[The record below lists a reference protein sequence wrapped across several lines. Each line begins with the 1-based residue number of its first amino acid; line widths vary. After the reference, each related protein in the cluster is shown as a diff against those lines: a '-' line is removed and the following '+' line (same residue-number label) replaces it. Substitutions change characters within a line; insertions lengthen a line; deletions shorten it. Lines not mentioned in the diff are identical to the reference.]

1 MESEDNSIKLNV
13 RSDEIEAIL
22 GKTPNWLMR
31 TGITVMFV
39 IFLVLLI
46 GSSMFRYP
54 DIVNAKIVISTEYPS
69 IALVSKVGGRLVN
82 LDIKDKDLVTVNQLL
97 AIQES
102 ASSAKDMLQ
111 LNAWINNNSQPELI
125 SLVDTIFSKEQ
136 QLGEV
141 MPYFLDL
148 KMALVNYSKFV
159 ELNYHAQNKRIL
171 EEQIEYMNNYV
182 IHAKNQIDLFDNEMK
197 LARND
202 YLRDSSLHEK
212 QIISPMEMEQSKS
225 VLLQKRISQEGNM
238 ASLANIKTQ
247 LSQLKQNLLELE
259 LDYCKQQQDY
269 LTDIRQKLE
278 ALRDRTEQWDK
289 MYVLRSPYAGQ
300 ISFPTF
306 WTENQ
311 YISQGETFANI
322 MPSSGGL
329 FIGKLE
335 LPVLKS
341 GKVKT
346 GQLVNIKLDNYPYM
360 EYGILKG
367 AIRTISAIPNK
378 DTYKVEVQFLDG
390 MKTSYG
396 IDLPFSPEIT
406 GTAEI
411 ITEDYSILQRIFFPI
426 KSLIKNNG
434 PAFLNKTDRLESYF
448 RHTI

>member
-13 RSDEIEAIL
+13 RSEEIEAIL

-259 LDYCKQQQDY
+259 LDYRKQQQDY

>member
-1 MESEDNSIKLNV
+1 MELKDNSIKLNV

-31 TGITVMFV
+31 TGIMVMFI

-82 LDIKDKDLVTVNQLL
+82 LDVKDKELVTVNQLL
-97 AIQES
+97 AVQES

-125 SLVDTIFSKEQ
+125 SPVDAIFSKEQ

-148 KMALVNYSKFV
+148 KMAFVNYSKFV
-159 ELNYHAQNKRIL
+159 ELNYHAQNKRLL

-259 LDYCKQQQDY
+259 LDYRKQQQGY
-269 LTDIRQKLE
+269 LADIRQKLE
-278 ALRDRTEQWDK
+278 ALRDRIGQWDK
-289 MYVLRSPYAGQ
+289 MYVLRSPYSGQ
-300 ISFPTF
+300 ISFSTF

-322 MPSSGGL
+322 VPSSGGL

-367 AIRTISAIPNK
+367 AIRTISAVPSK
-378 DTYKVEVQFLDG
+378 ETYKVEVQFLDG

-396 IDLPFSPEIT
+396 IELPFSQEIT

-434 PAFLNKTDRLESYF
+434 PTFFNKTDHLESYF
-448 RHTI
+448 HHTI

>member
-13 RSDEIEAIL
+13 RSEEIEAIL

-259 LDYCKQQQDY
+259 LDYRKQQQDY

-346 GQLVNIKLDNYPYM
+346 GQLVNIILDNYPYM

>member
-259 LDYCKQQQDY
+259 LDYRKQQQDY

>member
-1 MESEDNSIKLNV
+1 MELKDNSIKLNV

-31 TGITVMFV
+31 TGIMVMFI

-82 LDIKDKDLVTVNQLL
+82 LDVKDKELVTVNQLL
-97 AIQES
+97 AVQES

-125 SLVDTIFSKEQ
+125 SPVDAIFSKEQ

-148 KMALVNYSKFV
+148 KMAFVNYSKFV
-159 ELNYHAQNKRIL
+159 ELNYHAQNKRLL

-247 LSQLKQNLLELE
+247 LSQLKQNLLEL
-259 LDYCKQQQDY
+259 
-269 LTDIRQKLE
+269 
-278 ALRDRTEQWDK
+278 
-289 MYVLRSPYAGQ
+289 
-300 ISFPTF
+300 
-306 WTENQ
+306 
-311 YISQGETFANI
+311 
-322 MPSSGGL
+322 
-329 FIGKLE
+329 
-335 LPVLKS
+335 
-341 GKVKT
+341 
-346 GQLVNIKLDNYPYM
+346 
-360 EYGILKG
+360 
-367 AIRTISAIPNK
+367 
-378 DTYKVEVQFLDG
+378 
-390 MKTSYG
+390 
-396 IDLPFSPEIT
+396 
-406 GTAEI
+406 
-411 ITEDYSILQRIFFPI
+411 
-426 KSLIKNNG
+426 
-434 PAFLNKTDRLESYF
+434 
-448 RHTI
+448 

>member
-13 RSDEIEAIL
+13 RSEEIEAIL

-82 LDIKDKDLVTVNQLL
+82 LDIKDKDLVTVNLLL

-259 LDYCKQQQDY
+259 LDYRKQQQDY

-411 ITEDYSILQRIFFPI
+411 ITEDYSILQRIIFPI

-434 PAFLNKTDRLESYF
+434 PAFFNKTDRLESYF
-448 RHTI
+448 HHTI